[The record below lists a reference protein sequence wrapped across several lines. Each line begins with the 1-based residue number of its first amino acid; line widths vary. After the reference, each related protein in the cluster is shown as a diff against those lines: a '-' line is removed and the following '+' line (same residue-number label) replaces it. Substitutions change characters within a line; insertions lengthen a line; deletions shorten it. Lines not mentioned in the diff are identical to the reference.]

1 MVRITASMLTD
12 IGSNKDDEGVPRL
25 RDAFL
30 SVGLL
35 GESRMMK
42 MQAEIEAIAAVFASV
57 FSGSMKMQVIIEAIA
72 VLFASILSLENNIRQ
87 FVRQCRMFYRGLG
100 HVLVCGFA

>member
-1 MVRITASMLTD
+1 MLTVT
-12 IGSNKDDEGVPRL
+12 GSNKDDEGVPRL

-57 FSGSMKMQVIIEAIA
+57 FS
-72 VLFASILSLENNIRQ
+72 
-87 FVRQCRMFYRGLG
+87 
-100 HVLVCGFA
+100 